1 MIDNK
6 KFKEEIL
13 DSINDFNVPN
23 NKEKIKTLYFDR
35 KKEINRPWYKHRR
48 LYLICG
54 PILAATVA
62 VAIVI
67 PITVNQTKLHLNA
80 NKGPVTEIKTSLYKI
95 TGSNNQIAHSINLL
109 SNASLTLDET
119 KLLPSDQVGSS
130 SFNVI
135 KDLYS
140 LNSFMYSFETL
151 IKNEFDLSYS
161 TTVDE
166 IDTSKYSLSIK
177 DGDNINNSE
186 YEYIPKST
194 YDGEE
199 NFTLEGHLTN
209 QKDEQYAISGSK
221 SGLFGYYNNSIKMYV
236 DEEKT
241 YGYMVC
247 ISQDLLSEQAIF
259 IREFRNNESSYL
271 SEFEIN
277 FVVEEINKKQN
288 YFINVYKNKYL
299 YKISLINDN
308 LLNINISSD
317 NDNFDAINVK
327 IIEEDGISK
336 YQYTNSLG
344 LDFSLTRK

>member
-54 PILAATVA
+54 PILAAPVA

-140 LNSFMYSFETL
+140 LNSFMYSFESL
-151 IKNEFDLSYS
+151 IKNEFDLRE
-161 TTVDE
+161 V
-166 IDTSKYSLSIK
+166 LN
-177 DGDNINNSE
+177 G
-186 YEYIPKST
+186 KS
-194 YDGEE
+194 
-199 NFTLEGHLTN
+199 
-209 QKDEQYAISGSK
+209 
-221 SGLFGYYNNSIKMYV
+221 
-236 DEEKT
+236 
-241 YGYMVC
+241 
-247 ISQDLLSEQAIF
+247 
-259 IREFRNNESSYL
+259 
-271 SEFEIN
+271 
-277 FVVEEINKKQN
+277 
-288 YFINVYKNKYL
+288 
-299 YKISLINDN
+299 
-308 LLNINISSD
+308 
-317 NDNFDAINVK
+317 
-327 IIEEDGISK
+327 
-336 YQYTNSLG
+336 
-344 LDFSLTRK
+344 